1 MTTNIPKILP
11 KCSQKASKTPLIS
24 SKILPRHPKMAPRRF
39 KMPPRRLQDPLW
51 HSRTHPRHA
60 PDAPKT
66 RQDYPRHFRTPQKR
80 LQDLSKARFFMFEK
94 PKILTCNGF
103 FLSINPNKHLSME
116 VGTAECAERLIVFV
130 SSPLASNRPRRD
142 ARSVNNTR
150 GFPEPIRVLNLFL

>member
-1 MTTNIPKILP
+1 MKNHKFFYVFCYQHILLKMTTNIPKILP

-24 SKILPRHPKMAPRRF
+24 SKILPRHPKMAPRRL

-80 LQDLSKARFFMFEK
+80 LQDLSKARFLRVWELK
-94 PKILTCNGF
+94 NSQALIHRSHSALQA
-103 FLSINPNKHLSME
+103 SKHPSW
-116 VGTAECAERLIVFV
+116 G
-130 SSPLASNRPRRD
+130 RRN
-142 ARSVNNTR
+142 ARSV
-150 GFPEPIRVLNLFL
+150 